1 MAYITV
7 QQAAAQWHCAAD
19 WLERLC
25 QSGRL
30 PGAVERADGWYIPA
44 DTTPPPHTAHL
55 PMPLMNTAFVPGHC
69 LDTVEAIADEHLRN
83 IALAEFYYFSGHAEE
98 AACAA
103 ELYLSHPDA
112 ALRLSACLIYA
123 YANLTLGQPHR
134 VRRALEQVRASLDD
148 PAVAASPGLHAA
160 AVFIVTTAA
169 VLLHLPPL
177 ADADDLRDTL
187 RHLPPGLR
195 QFALYVQAHHTYLQ
209 GDYAKS
215 LGIVETAL
223 SIEPDTYP
231 IPAIYLHLVA
241 VMNAVTQK
249 NLSLAEHH
257 LLAAWN
263 IAQPDDLIEGFGE
276 HHGLLGGML
285 EAVIKPRWPDDF
297 KRIIDITYRFSAGWR
312 QVHNPITGEDVADNL
327 STTEFSICMLA
338 THGWTNQE
346 IADHLSLSLY
356 TVKSHLSKAFRKLGI
371 QYRKDL
377 DRYMLR

>member
-1 MAYITV
+1 M
-7 QQAAAQWHCAAD
+7 
-19 WLERLC
+19 
-25 QSGRL
+25 
-30 PGAVERADGWYIPA
+30 
-44 DTTPPPHTAHL
+44 
-55 PMPLMNTAFVPGHC
+55 
-69 LDTVEAIADEHLRN
+69 
-83 IALAEFYYFSGHAEE
+83 
-98 AACAA
+98 
-103 ELYLSHPDA
+103 
-112 ALRLSACLIYA
+112 
-123 YANLTLGQPHR
+123 
-134 VRRALEQVRASLDD
+134 
-148 PAVAASPGLHAA
+148 
-160 AVFIVTTAA
+160 
-169 VLLHLPPL
+169 
-177 ADADDLRDTL
+177 
-187 RHLPPGLR
+187 
-195 QFALYVQAHHTYLQ
+195 QAHHTYLQ

-241 VMNAVTQK
+241 VMNAVTLK
-249 NLSLAEHH
+249 NLPLAEHH

-346 IADHLSLSLY
+346 IADHLSLSLH